1 MDPRGCLLRVNKNQ
15 YAEPALTALLQ
26 REQVSE
32 DITETP
38 FSLVSEYAETLPVR
52 H

>member
-1 MDPRGCLLRVNKNQ
+1 MDPRGWLLRVNENQ
-15 YAEPALTALLQ
+15 YAEPALTASPQ

-38 FSLVSEYAETLPVR
+38 FSLVSKYAEVLPVR